1 MSVTP
6 PKPHDELALAAAR
19 LSRAA
24 PNSWDDFVK
33 AFEAFTGTRK
43 DACIQAPADK
53 VLLAQGRAQQCVEL
67 SSLFTNA
74 IKTASD
80 MAAKQK

>member
-24 PNSWDDFVK
+24 PNSWVDFVS
-33 AFEAFTGTRK
+33 AFEAYAAVKR
-43 DACIQAPADK
+43 DACVQAPADK
-53 VLLAQGRAQQCVEL
+53 IFQAQGKAQQCAEL
-67 SSLFTNA
+67 SLLLSNA
-74 IKTASD
+74 IKSANE
-80 MAAKQK
+80 AKK